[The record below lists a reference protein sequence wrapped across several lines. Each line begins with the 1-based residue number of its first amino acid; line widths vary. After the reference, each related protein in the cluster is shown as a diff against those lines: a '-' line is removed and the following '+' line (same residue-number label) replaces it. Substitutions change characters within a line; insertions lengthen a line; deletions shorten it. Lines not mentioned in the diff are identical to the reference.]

1 MMKWPFTLV
10 VTFIFAT
17 ISSVT
22 AQVYPS
28 RPVTMIVPY
37 PAGGAF
43 DTVARAVADRMKTS
57 LGQPLILENV
67 GGANGSIG
75 TGRAARASP
84 DGYTIVLGYWGTHVT
99 NAVVYNLQY
108 DVQKDFE
115 PISLVGTN
123 PLVIVSKNAL
133 PANDLRELVVWLKA
147 NPDKAAFATIGPG
160 SPAHIAGVFFQKLTG
175 TRFQYVP
182 YRGGAPVMQDLV
194 AGQVDLSIVQ
204 AAVVVPQ
211 LRAGRVKAHAVT
223 AEGRLGSAP
232 DIPAA
237 DEAGVPGLHIE
248 TWSGL
253 WAPKGTPGD
262 VVMRL
267 NAAVVDAL
275 ADPAVRQRL
284 ADIGQ
289 EIFAREQQTPGALA
303 AFQKAEIEKWWPI
316 IKAAGIR
323 AE

>member
-1 MMKWPFTLV
+1 
-10 VTFIFAT
+10 
-17 ISSVT
+17 
-22 AQVYPS
+22 
-28 RPVTMIVPY
+28 
-37 PAGGAF
+37 
-43 DTVARAVADRMKTS
+43 
-57 LGQPLILENV
+57 
-67 GGANGSIG
+67 
-75 TGRAARASP
+75 
-84 DGYTIVLGYWGTHVT
+84 
-99 NAVVYNLQY
+99 
-108 DVQKDFE
+108 
-115 PISLVGTN
+115 
-123 PLVIVSKNAL
+123 
-133 PANDLRELVVWLKA
+133 
-147 NPDKAAFATIGPG
+147 
-160 SPAHIAGVFFQKLTG
+160 
-175 TRFQYVP
+175 
-182 YRGGAPVMQDLV
+182 
-194 AGQVDLSIVQ
+194 
-204 AAVVVPQ
+204 VVPQ

-275 ADPAVRQRL
+275 ADPTVRQRL

>member
-1 MMKWPFTLV
+1 MMKWPFALV
-10 VTFIFAT
+10 VAVVFAT
-17 ISSVT
+17 INSVT

-28 RPVTMIVPY
+28 RPITMMVPY
-37 PAGGAF
+37 PAGGVF
-43 DTVARAVADRMKTS
+43 DTVGRAVADRMKAS
-57 LGQPLILENV
+57 LGQPVILENV
-67 GGANGSIG
+67 AGANGSIG

-84 DGYTIVLGYWGTHVT
+84 DGYTIVLGYWGTHVA
-99 NAVVYNLQY
+99 NAPIYNLAY
-108 DVQKDFE
+108 DVVKDFE

-133 PANDLRELVVWLKA
+133 PASDLRELIAWLKA
-147 NPDKAAFATIGPG
+147 NPDKATFATIEPG
-160 SPAHIAGVFFQKLTG
+160 SPPHIAGVFLQKLTG
-175 TRFQYVP
+175 TRFQFVP
-182 YRGGAPVMQDLV
+182 YRGGSPLMQDLV

-204 AAVVVPQ
+204 AAIVVPQ
-211 LRAGRVKAHAVT
+211 MRAGRIRAYAVT
-223 AEGRLGSAP
+223 AEGRLGAAP

-237 DEAGVPGLHIE
+237 DEAGVPGLYVD

-253 WAPKGTPGD
+253 WAPKGTPRD

-275 ADPAVRQRL
+275 ADPTVRQRL

-289 EIFAREQQTPGALA
+289 EIFAREQQTPEALA